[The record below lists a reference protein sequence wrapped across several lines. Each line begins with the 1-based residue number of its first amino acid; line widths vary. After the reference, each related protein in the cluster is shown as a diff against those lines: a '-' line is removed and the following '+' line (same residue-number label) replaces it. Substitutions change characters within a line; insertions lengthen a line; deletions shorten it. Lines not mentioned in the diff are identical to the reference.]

1 MHDRGNNEAAK
12 YRRKLRE
19 VEGQRDQLTEQLNT
33 IRRTVID
40 RQVKA
45 LGYEPEGFW
54 AGGAELEQFL
64 NDEGHINDEAVET
77 TAREIAARL
86 GLQGRRFEGSAD
98 QGRKGSQSAV
108 TRKSHGTDSSRSP
121 NADPARYPRN
131 VEQDAGPGARPDRH
145 DSPGGTRTVRQSPV
159 RNHSFACA
167 FTRHLNGEISH
178 GNVKA

>member
-1 MHDRGNNEAAK
+1 MGTMHDRGNNEAAK

-98 QGRKGSQSAV
+98 QGRKGSPVGSD
-108 TRKSHGTDSSRSP
+108 TKSSWDGLLKKP
-121 NADPARYPRN
+121 
-131 VEQDAGPGARPDRH
+131 
-145 DSPGGTRTVRQSPV
+145 
-159 RNHSFACA
+159 
-167 FTRHLNGEISH
+167 
-178 GNVKA
+178 